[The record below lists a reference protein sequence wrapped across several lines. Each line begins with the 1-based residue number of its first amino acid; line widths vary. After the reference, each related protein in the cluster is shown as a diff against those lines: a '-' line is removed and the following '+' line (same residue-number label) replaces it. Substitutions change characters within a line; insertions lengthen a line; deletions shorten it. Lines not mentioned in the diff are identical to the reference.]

1 MYDPQSGEWREWRLP
16 GRNPQPYAVYVDEL
30 DQVWLS
36 DFGANALVRFDPEL
50 ERFEVFPLPG
60 SPANVRQV
68 MVNGTLHGVDE
79 LLADLTEN
87 QRRAVGAK
95 VADMAAKITRLEDAL
110 ETDDRTAAAVVADV
124 GEEIAR
130 FTGRKPPKLH

>member
-1 MYDPQSGEWREWRLP
+1 MQGARRVWPDSQGRLWVSEWFAGQVGMYDPQSGEWREWRLP

-60 SPANVRQV
+60 SPANVRQIL
-68 MVNGTLHGVDE
+68 GRPGEIWGAESGVDR
-79 LLADLTEN
+79 LVVL
-87 QRRAVGAK
+87 RRQ
-95 VADMAAKITRLEDAL
+95 
-110 ETDDRTAAAVVADV
+110 
-124 GEEIAR
+124 
-130 FTGRKPPKLH
+130 